1 MAQIGN
7 VPEIKAV
14 KQHLEQLKE
23 KGLVADWNLPYENLL
38 TRLTAAIF
46 FLTPTND
53 TSLEGIW
60 KELQVHKGL
69 TYEPNTHTTLSS
81 LKWKVQFNA
90 PVK

>member
-14 KQHLEQLKE
+14 KQHLDYLKE
-23 KGLVADWNLPYENLL
+23 TGLVADWNLPYENLL
-38 TRLTAAIF
+38 TRLSAAIF
-46 FLTPTND
+46 FLTPGNAND
-53 TSLEGIW
+53 LDGIW

-69 TYEPNTHTTLSS
+69 TYELNTNTSLSP

-90 PVK
+90 LTK